1 MNKKIREILEKHF
14 NIYESNTEYELENW
28 TDGGVDMFI
37 NIDKDK
43 NIIEELEKFI
53 ENVDIDEEI
62 EILRQNDD
70 YKMNFTIKE
79 SLNDFENW
87 LENIKD
93 IVKELRENEEE
104 FMNYEEFYLS
114 IILYDLFLKEQ
125 SILLDIY
132 YNDIK
137 IIYKDYIKYDNK
149 KKALIESIN
158 DYIDI
163 KKEFI
168 LNTLKNCIED

>member
-1 MNKKIREILEKHF
+1 
-14 NIYESNTEYELENW
+14 
-28 TDGGVDMFI
+28 
-37 NIDKDK
+37 
-43 NIIEELEKFI
+43 
-53 ENVDIDEEI
+53 
-62 EILRQNDD
+62 
-70 YKMNFTIKE
+70 
-79 SLNDFENW
+79 
-87 LENIKD
+87 
-93 IVKELRENEEE
+93 
-104 FMNYEEFYLS
+104 MNYEEFYLS

>member
-53 ENVDIDEEI
+53 ENFDIDEEI
-62 EILRQNDD
+62 ELHRQGDD
-70 YKMNFTIKE
+70 YKSNFTIKE

-93 IVKELRENEEE
+93 IIKELRENEEV
-104 FMNYEEFYLS
+104 
-114 IILYDLFLKEQ
+114 
-125 SILLDIY
+125 
-132 YNDIK
+132 
-137 IIYKDYIKYDNK
+137 
-149 KKALIESIN
+149 
-158 DYIDI
+158 
-163 KKEFI
+163 
-168 LNTLKNCIED
+168 